1 MEPKPSR
8 ARLMILDNDLGLV
21 ELAAWYLER
30 QGYVVDKATSFR
42 EARHLLL
49 SDPPDLLLS
58 DVEMGEES
66 GAEELPRLS
75 SQGILPPTLVVSGFL
90 DAELAERL
98 GGLPGVLGT
107 LLKPFD
113 LPVLEQRIE
122 ACLARVAAGDFV
134 PARRLDASLAAPAVT
149 EDEDGWIEVR
159 GPRHPAPFTPPTPP
173 TRSGSSTP
181 TGPSPWHG

>member
-1 MEPKPSR
+1 
-8 ARLMILDNDLGLV
+8 
-21 ELAAWYLER
+21 
-30 QGYVVDKATSFR
+30 
-42 EARHLLL
+42 
-49 SDPPDLLLS
+49 LLS